1 MSFLHSGP
9 PLPPEVAARPVA
21 TSPHG
26 GEVKLALRAGPTSPA
41 SVEVNLPERVRVLS
55 VLVEDGSNTLSR
67 ISGLIRRKGF
77 HVRSISVGPSRHPGR
92 SRMTLTIDA
101 GHAETD
107 QVRKQLERLV
117 EVIEIEDVTGQLVHS
132 RELVVAKVRS
142 SEVAGLVER
151 GAKVLDS
158 GPDGTTVEFA
168 GEGKD
173 VGDFIDELLHHGVLD
188 VARSGPVVMRRTA

>member
-1 MSFLHSGP
+1 
-9 PLPPEVAARPVA
+9 
-21 TSPHG
+21 
-26 GEVKLALRAGPTSPA
+26 
-41 SVEVNLPERVRVLS
+41 
-55 VLVEDGSNTLSR
+55 
-67 ISGLIRRKGF
+67 
-77 HVRSISVGPSRHPGR
+77 
-92 SRMTLTIDA
+92 MTLTVDA

-117 EVIEIEDVTGQLVHS
+117 EVIEIEDVTGQLLHS

-142 SEVAGLVER
+142 SEVAGLLSR

-173 VGDFIDELLHHGVLD
+173 VGEFIDELLHHGVLD
-188 VARSGPVVMRRTA
+188 VARSGPVVMRKTA